1 MEVKI
6 AFGVYGHKV
15 DVGMWYFKANHGF
28 GHTLAGHSRVNG
40 ACHTLGKQ
48 LEGDVFLI
56 GQIEQIV
63 YFTLRNDEG
72 VAGCNGVDVEEC
84 EMVFILGHFVAGDF
98 PGHDE

>member
-63 YFTLRNDEG
+63 YSRFGMTRVWPGATGLMSRNARWFSSSATL
-72 VAGCNGVDVEEC
+72 
-84 EMVFILGHFVAGDF
+84 
-98 PGHDE
+98 